1 MLTIVG
7 PRGSGKT
14 QKLFKVAE
22 KNNAMILTPN
32 SRALRVKAKDL
43 GYNNLEIIG
52 FGDLDND
59 NFSLNK
65 NVLVDNAEYVLK
77 DLLNKFYSIN
87 MTGFTANLE
96 DNNET

>member
-1 MLTIVG
+1 MIKVIG
-7 PRGSGKT
+7 PRGTGKT
-14 QKLFKVAE
+14 TKLFELAR
-22 KNNAMILTPN
+22 KNNAMILTSN
-32 SRALRVKAKDL
+32 SRAMREKARSR
-43 GYNNLEIIG
+43 GYNDLEIIG

-65 NVLVDNAEYVLK
+65 DVLVDNAEYVLK